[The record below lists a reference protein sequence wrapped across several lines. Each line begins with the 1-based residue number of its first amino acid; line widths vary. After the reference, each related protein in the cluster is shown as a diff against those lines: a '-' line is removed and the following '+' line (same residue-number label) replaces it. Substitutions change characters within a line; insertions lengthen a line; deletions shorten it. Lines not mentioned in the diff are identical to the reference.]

1 MWAYTPRGACRKALP
16 AGSVRIT
23 VVEPNAYMTYQ
34 PLLPEVAGGELG
46 PANVAVEL
54 RRALKGL
61 ELFRGRMTGL
71 DVHAKTATLESI
83 TGETST
89 LSYDHVVIAMGA
101 VTRTFPT
108 PGLAEN
114 AVGFKTLEEAVYV
127 RNQVLE
133 NIAVAAASTDPAE
146 RAKALTFVFIG
157 AGYTGVEALS
167 ELSDLSKIA
176 VDQYSGLNRGDLK
189 WVLVEAL
196 DRVAPEVGPALS
208 VWTLDQLRQ
217 RGVDV
222 RLKTTM
228 KSCTDGQVV
237 LSDGDTIAAG
247 TIVWTAGVKPNPV
260 LGATNVPRGPKGHAK
275 ANAYLQVL
283 DDDDVPVPGTW
294 AAGDVAQVPDLTA
307 AKQPAYYPPNAQ
319 NAVRQAKL
327 LARNIAAEILGGE
340 PTEYRHKNL
349 GALASYGVGRGAAA
363 FFGLELKNRPA
374 WFADRAYHG
383 LAMPTFAG
391 KLRIFSR
398 WITGAFIPRDITPD
412 DHGATPAGGLPEQ
425 RQLGPEA
432 LKQKNWPEVL
442 NSPIQ
447 PAAMATFHS

>member
-1 MWAYTPRGACRKALP
+1 MSPSGKPHILILGSGYVGLYTAWGLRKALP
-16 AGSVRIT
+16 GGAVRIT

-61 ELFRGRMTGL
+61 ELFRGRMASL
-71 DVHAKTATLESI
+71 DVRSKTATLESI
-83 TGETST
+83 TGEMST
-89 LSYDHVVIAMGA
+89 VDYDHVVIAMGA

-114 AVGFKTLEEAVYV
+114 AVGFRTLEEAVYV
-127 RNQVLE
+127 RNRVLE
-133 NIAVAAASTDPAE
+133 NIALAAATRDPAE

-176 VDQYSGLNRGDLK
+176 VDQHPTLHRSDLR

-196 DRVAPEVGPALS
+196 DRVAPEVGPRLS
-208 VWTLDQLRQ
+208 AWTLDQLRQ
-217 RGVDV
+217 RGADV

-228 KSCTDGQVV
+228 KSCTDAVV
-237 LSDGDTIAAG
+237 ELSDGDSFPAG

-260 LGATNVPRGPKGHAK
+260 LDATNVPRGPKGHAK
-275 ANAYLQVL
+275 ANARFQVL
-283 DDDDVPVPGTW
+283 DDDDVPVAGAW
-294 AAGDVAQVPDLTA
+294 AAGDIAQVPDLTA

-327 LARNIAAEILGGE
+327 LARNIAADIQGAPLA
-340 PTEYRHKNL
+340 EYRHKNL

-374 WFADRAYHG
+374 WFADRFYHG
-383 LAMPTFAG
+383 LAMPTFSG
-391 KLRIFSR
+391 KWRIFSR
-398 WITGAFIPRDITPD
+398 WISGALIPRDITPMTAVE
-412 DHGATPAGGLPEQ
+412 HPREAFLSSVQSEQ
-425 RQLGPEA
+425 KHA
-432 LKQKNWPEVL
+432 
-442 NSPIQ
+442 
-447 PAAMATFHS
+447 